1 MKFKAWE
8 YIGFIE
14 LSPLGTFD
22 SEEEA
27 IDALQKAWAFQESLN
42 LIDDDNKESD
52 HEMFWANSRIEK
64 VED

>member
-1 MKFKAWE
+1 MKYKAWE

-22 SEEEA
+22 TEEEA
-27 IDALQKAWAFQESLN
+27 IDALKDAWDFQESLN
-42 LIDDDNKESD
+42 LIDDDNRES
-52 HEMFWANSRIEK
+52 EQEIFWANSRIEK